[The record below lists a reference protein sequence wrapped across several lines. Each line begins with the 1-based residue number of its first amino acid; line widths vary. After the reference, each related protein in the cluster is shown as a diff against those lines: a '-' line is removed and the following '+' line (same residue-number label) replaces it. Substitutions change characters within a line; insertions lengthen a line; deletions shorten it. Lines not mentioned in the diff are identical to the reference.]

1 MFAGGAAQH
10 AENWQHWDSTP
21 FPHGLVLLQ
30 VMNVNIFAVKPQM
43 MYINKKVNYGIAVLS

>member
-30 VMNVNIFAVKPQM
+30 VMNVNIFAVTPQI
-43 MYINKKVNYGIAVLS
+43 MYINKKVNYGIVVLF